1 MPSSWDP
8 GLRIHGPP
16 RPQDYAEA
24 RRWYGKAAAQGHARA
39 QFNMG
44 FMCEKGQDIPQDKRI
59 AKDWFRKACNGG
71 DEHACDAYRHLNAT
85 GF

>member
-1 MPSSWDP
+1 MPSTWDP
-8 GLRIHGPP
+8 GLRSHGPP
-16 RPQDYAEA
+16 RPQDYVKA
-24 RRWYGKAAAQGHARA
+24 RHWYGMAAMQGHAGA
-39 QFNMG
+39 QCG
-44 FMCEKGQDIPQDKRI
+44 LGEIYAEGKGVPQDKRI

>member
-1 MPSSWDP
+1 M
-8 GLRIHGPP
+8 
-16 RPQDYAEA
+16 
-24 RRWYGKAAAQGHARA
+24 QGHAGA
-39 QFNMG
+39 QCG
-44 FMCEKGQDIPQDKRI
+44 LGEIYAEGKGVPQDKRI